1 MSRRSLLLGLV
12 AALAALAAAGCGRE
26 AEPRVYELPPT
37 KACLEA
43 ADLPVSTR
51 DVDFVAS
58 TALGGA
64 LNARFPRPRNEVT
77 ISFGESEAD
86 AARTERAYRNFAPK
100 RLRID
105 DVLRRDSNVVM
116 LWAVGPTEKQS
127 KTVSDCLRS

>member
-1 MSRRSLLLGLV
+1 MSRRLFVLAYATAVGL
-12 AALAALAAAGCGRE
+12 AGCGGER
-26 AEPRVYELPPT
+26 PPDEYLFDAT
-37 KACLEA
+37 LACLRQEVGR
-43 ADLPVSTR
+43 VSTT

-64 LNARFPRPRNEVT
+64 LNARFRQNEVT
-77 ISFGESEAD
+77 ISFGESAAD

-100 RLRID
+100 RLKID

-127 KTVSDCLRS
+127 ETVSNCLRS